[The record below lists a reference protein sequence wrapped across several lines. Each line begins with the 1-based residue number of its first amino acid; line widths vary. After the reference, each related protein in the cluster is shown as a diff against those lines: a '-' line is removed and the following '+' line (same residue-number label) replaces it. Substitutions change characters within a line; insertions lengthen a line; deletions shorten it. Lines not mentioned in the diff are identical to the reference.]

1 MAAKLAALVEADGG
15 VKLHFAGLHHERR
28 IIYTL
33 TISKA
38 RQLVKDV
45 GQILDIGAA
54 AWAPGAARWT

>member
-1 MAAKLAALVEADGG
+1 MAAKPAALVEADGG
-15 VKLHFAGLHHERR
+15 VELRFDGRRHERP

-33 TISKA
+33 TISEA

-54 AWAPGAARWT
+54 AWAPGAARLT